1 MSEAM
6 GVTGGVPVWRLQSVE
21 PEPTSARL
29 VRAAEGLF
37 AARGIDAVSLREINR
52 AAGAKN
58 ASALQYHFG
67 DRDGLLR
74 AVLAKHQ
81 ADVEARRHAVLDAYE
96 AAGRPDLR
104 AMAGALVRPLAAKLA
119 DDDGGPAYLQ
129 IVGDLMNRPR
139 PVINPADLDDPAS
152 SVFRWRALV
161 APLLDHDATR
171 LHRRFVAI
179 RFTAVELA
187 RRARSAPH
195 TDDRLF
201 VSHLVD
207 LVTGVLAAALSE
219 ETLRLDEERATRTA
233 APASPA
239 ALTGPD
245 DRPDEH
251 DRDRSG
257 G

>member
-1 MSEAM
+1 MRMPDHLAAT
-6 GVTGGVPVWRLQSVE
+6 TGTGLGPGG
-21 PEPTSARL
+21 TSIRL
-29 VRAAEGLF
+29 VRAAEVLF

-81 ADVEARRHAVLDAYE
+81 ADVESRRHAMLDAYE
-96 AAGRPDLR
+96 AASRRDLR
-104 AMAGALVRPLAAKLA
+104 ALAGALVRPLAAKLA

-129 IVGDLMNRPR
+129 IMGDLMNRPR
-139 PVINPADLDDPAS
+139 PVFSPADVDDPTS
-152 SVFRWRALV
+152 SIFRWRALV
-161 APLLDHDATR
+161 GPLLDNDATR
-171 LHRRFVAI
+171 LHRRFTAM
-179 RFTAVELA
+179 RFTAAELA

-207 LVTGVLAAALSE
+207 LVTGVLAAPLSD
-219 ETLRLDEERATRTA
+219 ETLRLDDERHARSSTDR
-233 APASPA
+233 S
-239 ALTGPD
+239 PD
-245 DRPDEH
+245 DHSDDQPDDGSH
-251 DRDRSG
+251 HRSG